1 MANHENTPHPESC
14 STGDSEDDQQPPLV
28 IDGLKFTADD
38 ESDND
43 LESSVQ
49 DVNFL
54 FPDIS
59 DNETYT
65 HLINLAI
72 KTGDDPSDET
82 WLPENSTRQQKK
94 PTGRP
99 TEYKRGP
106 DIGSNF
112 GFVHIPQSPS
122 PCASHEASPIPSSPS
137 CTPDPPVEVP
147 EQPFF
152 PSNDGVQIQSDS
164 NYASGVSRESKEADL
179 AKHDTGLIHD
189 IEDAWED
196 ELEEQEHGGV
206 EVQGWDKLQNQ
217 IKEGLAKGA
226 KTLPL
231 SHINQLLLICN
242 FATLWLWGIG
252 QIKASLEIAHQWD
265 EGEGVY
271 FA

>member
-1 MANHENTPHPESC
+1 
-14 STGDSEDDQQPPLV
+14 

-106 DIGSNF
+106 DIGSK
-112 GFVHIPQSPS
+112 S
-122 PCASHEASPIPSSPS
+122 A
-137 CTPDPPVEVP
+137 CT
-147 EQPFF
+147 
-152 PSNDGVQIQSDS
+152 
-164 NYASGVSRESKEADL
+164 K
-179 AKHDTGLIHD
+179 
-189 IEDAWED
+189 
-196 ELEEQEHGGV
+196 
-206 EVQGWDKLQNQ
+206 
-217 IKEGLAKGA
+217 
-226 KTLPL
+226 
-231 SHINQLLLICN
+231 
-242 FATLWLWGIG
+242 
-252 QIKASLEIAHQWD
+252 
-265 EGEGVY
+265 
-271 FA
+271 